1 MKKTLAAMLAA
12 AICPAAIAQ
21 TSSLRLSGVVDMGM
35 SYRVGDG
42 ESRFS
47 TRAGGQS
54 ASRWALQG
62 SEDLGGGLKAFFNL
76 TSVFNAGNGQ
86 LLLDGRLFNAAAYV
100 GLVSAAGE
108 LRLGRQ
114 AVFGGA
120 WGSLDA
126 GFDGGWGGAG
136 DLVMPAGHGDVGP
149 SAIADN
155 LVSYRSPAMGPFKLG
170 LGYSFGVYDASEPK
184 DVRRDHLYTAGLSYE
199 EGPWSAAL
207 TLDGLLP
214 RDAETR
220 RRTRNHQ
227 ATVAYKKDRFG
238 ASLGLAWLANAN
250 RGPAAGRRPYSAIAA
265 GMHVGLGSASTLRL
279 AVQRASVLDFYSL
292 AAGYQYDL
300 SKRSNLYAYVIQR
313 KGGPFGRQVWA
324 AGLRHRF

>member
-1 MKKTLAAMLAA
+1 MKKIFAAMLAA

-35 SYRVGDG
+35 SYRTGDSQ
-42 ESRFS
+42 SRFS
-47 TRAGGQS
+47 TRSGGQS

-62 SEDLGGGLKAFFNL
+62 SEDLGGGLKTVFNL
-76 TSVFNAGNGQ
+76 TSVFNAGNGK

-114 AVFGGA
+114 SVFGGA

-149 SAIADN
+149 SAIADK

-170 LGYSFGVYDASEPK
+170 LGYSFGVHEADAQK
-184 DVRRDHLYTAGLSYE
+184 NARRDHLYTAGLRYA
-199 EGPWSAAL
+199 EGHWTAAL

-227 ATVAYKKDRFG
+227 AALAYKKDRFG
-238 ASLGLAWLANAN
+238 ASLGLAWLVNVN
-250 RGPAAGRRPYSAIAA
+250 RGPAAGPRPYSAIAA

-279 AVQRASVLDFYSL
+279 AVQRASILDFYSL

-300 SKRSNLYAYVIQR
+300 SKRSNLYAYAIR
-313 KGGPFGRQVWA
+313 RTGGPFGRQVWA